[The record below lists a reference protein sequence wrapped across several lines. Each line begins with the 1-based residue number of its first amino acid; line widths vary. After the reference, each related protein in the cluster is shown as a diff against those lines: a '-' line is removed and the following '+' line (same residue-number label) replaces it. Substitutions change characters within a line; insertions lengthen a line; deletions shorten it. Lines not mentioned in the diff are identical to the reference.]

1 MMNNGIAGL
10 TDDLDDLESFSLP
23 VLGYLAKGAPKGDN
37 VGRDL
42 DYFRLKTKLPEVQK
56 AFEQH
61 YGQQPTVI
69 RGYLAF
75 STIAENFQSTMKA
88 QKGKTVHK
96 LCNNS
101 QIYLWRTQEGTY
113 SREPKPCIA
122 PGKKCRDC
130 KPSLQL
136 SIVVKELLND
146 DIVGALISTSSS
158 WEDAKRLK
166 KNLKSLV
173 KLAQQARVGL
183 HQIPIVLRRSPGPV
197 KRKMDDG
204 KVVDMVKSL
213 LSLEPSAEWMR
224 GYFNGKFGSGF
235 SASGDEIS
243 ELTMEEEIPIK
254 GVYGFDSIADD
265 EDDDAESVDIDGR
278 DEMMQLIDAALNR
291 LDWPTAKARQEL
303 KRLFG
308 TTTRQNLNDTQLYE
322 FLAYLEQTETALL
335 GDPEAGF

>member
-1 MMNNGIAGL
+1 MMNGITGL

-42 DYFRLKTKLPEVQK
+42 DYFRLKTKLPEVQQ

-61 YGQQPTVI
+61 YGQKPTVI

-75 STIAENFQSTMKA
+75 STIAENFQSTMKS

-96 LCNNS
+96 LCNGS
-101 QIYLWRTQEGTY
+101 QIYLWRTPEGSY
-113 SREPKPCIA
+113 SRESKPCIA
-122 PGKKCRDC
+122 SGKKCRDC
-130 KPSLQL
+130 KPALQL
-136 SIVVKELLND
+136 SIVVKELLDD
-146 DIVGALISTSSS
+146 DIVGALISTSTS

-166 KNLKSLV
+166 KNLQSLV
-173 KLAQQARVGL
+173 KLSQQARVGL

-224 GYFNGKFGSGF
+224 GYFGGKFGGGSFPISGN
-235 SASGDEIS
+235 EIP
-243 ELTMEEEIPIK
+243 EPAAEAEDVPIK
-254 GVYGFDSIADD
+254 GVYGFDSVDDD
-265 EDDDAESVDIDGR
+265 EDDSELIDIDGR
-278 DEMMQLIDAALNR
+278 DEMMRLIDDALDR
-291 LDWPTAKARQEL
+291 LGWPTSRAKQEL
-303 KRLFG
+303 KNRFN
-308 TTTRQNLNDTQLYE
+308 TTTRKNLNDTQLYE
-322 FLAYLEQTETALL
+322 FLAYLEQTEAALS